1 MYSFSLALKINSN
14 YVAEY
19 RYVAGF
25 VAEVVVY
32 FYRRKN
38 NLNKNIYVQIVKGA
52 SHICWTCMD
61 REKGNCNIGTRNRWI

>member
-38 NLNKNIYVQIVKGA
+38 NLNKNIYV
-52 SHICWTCMD
+52 
-61 REKGNCNIGTRNRWI
+61 